1 MDVEESLLSPFPSPP
16 RNRSPASSIDSFEPV
31 VLTGRTDTMV
41 STRANAEQPDA
52 TIQTP
57 KLGGTFKSDVVWIG
71 GPPKADFSGPFLGA
85 PPTPLCLRNLDA
97 ASEIKGYIRRTS
109 GHSVKFKRNDPDFG
123 LMAFADVALQHMQA
137 TGMDTVSHMKGV
149 DSDGEGGQELFTFH
163 TRYSKAAVDKFIAEQ
178 IGNGVFDKL
187 QKDALTESATWL
199 VDSLDESLKSS
210 LRTHLA
216 KRPNGPQ
223 LWMLIV
229 GEVQSDSLNRCDEL
243 AERFKKLTLAS
254 FKGENVRD
262 YATEAGHLLTQL
274 ERDEQLPR
282 THLKKIV
289 DVFSA
294 CTVDDFRVHWM
305 GRRAAVQKFIKDSAG
320 KSKEAI
326 EAMPNFIHFNHLLDE
341 GKEEFLNLKDQW
353 GPAKTAGTSPTAML
367 SNLTTQVAQLNQQLK
382 AKTPAGSNGGG
393 GGGDDPKKG
402 IHCFKCGEPGFTKK
416 NCPKCKANANGGG
429 NGDDSKTEKPGP
441 SNNGSKWDAPKPG
454 ESHEKMINGVL
465 HHWCAKCRG
474 GKGRWNKNH
483 KTDKHQTGFFKA
495 QRDEAAGASAHIAE
509 TVDQDLFSAWADRF

>member
-16 RNRSPASSIDSFEPV
+16 RNQSPASSIDSFEPV

-57 KLGGTFKSDVVWIG
+57 KLGGTLKSDVVWIG

-137 TGMDTVSHMKGV
+137 TGMDTVFHMKGV

-163 TRYSKAAVDKFIAEQ
+163 TRYSKAV
-178 IGNGVFDKL
+178 
-187 QKDALTESATWL
+187 
-199 VDSLDESLKSS
+199 
-210 LRTHLA
+210 
-216 KRPNGPQ
+216 
-223 LWMLIV
+223 
-229 GEVQSDSLNRCDEL
+229 
-243 AERFKKLTLAS
+243 
-254 FKGENVRD
+254 
-262 YATEAGHLLTQL
+262 
-274 ERDEQLPR
+274 
-282 THLKKIV
+282 
-289 DVFSA
+289 
-294 CTVDDFRVHWM
+294 
-305 GRRAAVQKFIKDSAG
+305 
-320 KSKEAI
+320 
-326 EAMPNFIHFNHLLDE
+326 
-341 GKEEFLNLKDQW
+341 
-353 GPAKTAGTSPTAML
+353 L